1 MYVQKHFMSKQ
12 AQIQMKP
19 REIKIVIDYG
29 SNE

>member
-1 MYVQKHFMSKQ
+1 MSKNILSKQ

-19 REIKIVIDYG
+19 REIKIVIDHE